1 MDNNTQE
8 EKPVESQKSAEVKV
22 DAPSAPATQ
31 TTASTVQYGD
41 EDEEEKKQI
50 HLQGEKV
57 KSGDEDETLI
67 YIKKAKVYRFRDG
80 KWKERGD
87 GYCKLLRSKDNRI

>member
-1 MDNNTQE
+1 MIINMDKNTQE
-8 EKPVESQKSAEVKV
+8 EKPVESQKSTEVKV
-22 DAPSAPATQ
+22 DAPAAPSTQ
-31 TTASTVQYGD
+31 TTAPTVQYGD

-67 YIKKAKVYRFRDG
+67 YIKKAKVY
-80 KWKERGD
+80 
-87 GYCKLLRSKDNRI
+87 